1 MTDENVSD
9 PASSIVRTGSSMP
22 FVVFAGA
29 NAAANH
35 LLELVR
41 VTTSPSALQAPGDP
55 ALEAPGDQARYV
67 LPVPVWTM
75 EKDSSIT
82 KWMIGSGAPPSS
94 AEDGLT
100 AAQPDILLCPPGASA
115 SASSARQD
123 IHPLHAVLY
132 FHPRSGGLVF
142 ENRSGNLIVY
152 EGGGKDGQ
160 DLVLT
165 KYTTMQTL
173 LWKRE
178 NYLQFG
184 EHRFLISFVSQSTDD
199 QVYIGQQFDNIIG
212 CLYGSLAPSTLFN
225 FTPGPDAHLNW
236 HIAVHKLFPKKRLAA
251 GIDVRTGQ
259 PLVVE
264 KVSKKDSMARQ
275 YIVTRLQAI
284 YRTDIGPQEG
294 IMKALDVWCNVGR
307 LCHNLRHERGGP
319 CHCEYIE
326 YSMPVAEHSF
336 QDMPWDEVTAN
347 DRIHYFRQTLVGLAK
362 LHDMGIRHGNISPT
376 SLLLL
381 TEEGCEMPD
390 SDRYS
395 VKKLKAV
402 LSVCMQPTKTAKQ
415 SLCIAP
421 ELLAGLFFRYWDLIT
436 PDESGAQG
444 TGENEA
450 VAAAVP
456 NDANSLS
463 LGESDD
469 QAMESF
475 CASLNDATAS
485 IPELPSNDTAEL
497 AQRILNDAD
506 AMLGDVS
513 GGNGW
518 QLVDDM
524 QYLDGKEADVWALAM
539 SWLSTLIALPS
550 ETIIT
555 RDIHSRLLDDLDAQ
569 INSSGTTNE
578 KIMALIIRDMLC
590 WDPQARPR
598 AEDALQHPAWSV
610 IMMRLAN
617 EEDKKRKRGGIS
629 RQGSQ
634 SELREDKRARVISL
648 DE

>member
-450 VAAAVP
+450 
-456 NDANSLS
+456 
-463 LGESDD
+463 
-469 QAMESF
+469 
-475 CASLNDATAS
+475 
-485 IPELPSNDTAEL
+485 
-497 AQRILNDAD
+497 
-506 AMLGDVS
+506 
-513 GGNGW
+513 
-518 QLVDDM
+518 
-524 QYLDGKEADVWALAM
+524 ADVWALAM